1 MIFKFAID
9 DLAFASAEAFD
20 PGIVAKAFPSDF
32 VPEALAAGVVAVA
45 FVPDDIPEV
54 FPPDAASVTITI
66 TPAPMSVSPVAA
78 SRIYPL
84 TVHLFCAERLTA
96 KKAVNAANV
105 NFRIKSYLFKDS
117 LSSNPPHYN
126 QSTPCPILQTVRKVL
141 ARLKYSVPLYKAR
154 SGFSILT
161 EEYLT
166 FQTVSPT
173 QSCTPP
179 QASNGKAKQ

>member
-1 MIFKFAID
+1 MIFEFAID

-20 PGIVAKAFPSDF
+20 PGIVAKAFSSDF
-32 VPEALAAGVVAVA
+32 VPEALAADIAPIAFAAGVVAVA

-126 QSTPCPILQTVRKVL
+126 QSTPCPSS
-141 ARLKYSVPLYKAR
+141 RLSEKSSR
-154 SGFSILT
+154 D
-161 EEYLT
+161 
-166 FQTVSPT
+166 
-173 QSCTPP
+173 
-179 QASNGKAKQ
+179 

>member
-1 MIFKFAID
+1 MIFEFAID
-9 DLAFASAEAFD
+9 DLAFVAAEAFD
-20 PGIVAKAFPSDF
+20 PGIVAEAFFSDF
-32 VPEALAAGVVAVA
+32 VPEALAADIAPIEFSAVVVAVA

-96 KKAVNAANV
+96 KKTVNAANV
-105 NFRIKSYLFKDS
+105 NFCIKSYLFKDS

-126 QSTPCPILQTVRKVL
+126 QSTHCPSSSTIHIEMQ
-141 ARLKYSVPLYKAR
+141 
-154 SGFSILT
+154 LT
-161 EEYLT
+161 
-166 FQTVSPT
+166 
-173 QSCTPP
+173 
-179 QASNGKAKQ
+179 

>member
-1 MIFKFAID
+1 MILEFDLD
-9 DLAFASAEAFD
+9 DLALDSAEAFA
-20 PGIVAKAFPSDF
+20 PGVAAEAFSSDF
-32 VPEALAAGVVAVA
+32 VPEALAADIAPIAFAAGVVAVA

-126 QSTPCPILQTVRKVL
+126 QSTPCPLLQTVRKVL
-141 ARLKYSVPLYKAR
+141 ARLKYSVPLTRPEADFR
-154 SGFSILT
+154 FSLRNI
-161 EEYLT
+161 
-166 FQTVSPT
+166 
-173 QSCTPP
+173 
-179 QASNGKAKQ
+179 

>member
-1 MIFKFAID
+1 MIFEFAID

-20 PGIVAKAFPSDF
+20 PGAVAEAFSSDF
-32 VPEALAAGVVAVA
+32 VPEALAAEAFAVCVVAVA

-105 NFRIKSYLFKDS
+105 NFRI
-117 LSSNPPHYN
+117 
-126 QSTPCPILQTVRKVL
+126 
-141 ARLKYSVPLYKAR
+141 
-154 SGFSILT
+154 
-161 EEYLT
+161 
-166 FQTVSPT
+166 
-173 QSCTPP
+173 
-179 QASNGKAKQ
+179 

>member
-1 MIFKFAID
+1 MIFEFAID
-9 DLAFASAEAFD
+9 DLAFVAAPEAFDLGIVAEAFS
-20 PGIVAKAFPSDF
+20 SDF
-32 VPEALAAGVVAVA
+32 VPEALAADVAPEAFAQDVVAVA
-45 FVPDDIPEV
+45 FVPDDTPEV
-54 FPPDAASVTITI
+54 FPPDAGSVTITI

-126 QSTPCPILQTVRKVL
+126 QSTP
-141 ARLKYSVPLYKAR
+141 
-154 SGFSILT
+154 
-161 EEYLT
+161 
-166 FQTVSPT
+166 
-173 QSCTPP
+173 
-179 QASNGKAKQ
+179 